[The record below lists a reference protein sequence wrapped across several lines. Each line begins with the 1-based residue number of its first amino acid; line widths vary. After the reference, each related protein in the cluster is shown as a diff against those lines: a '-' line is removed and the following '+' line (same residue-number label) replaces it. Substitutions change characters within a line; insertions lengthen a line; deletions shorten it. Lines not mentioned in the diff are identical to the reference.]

1 MMPSIRLEKVGFRYD
16 RSWVLKGVSLDAER
30 GAFLGILGPNGSG
43 KTTLLNLIDGVIA
56 PREGRVLLEGTDAA
70 SLERNEL
77 ARMVA
82 VVPQDSPLIFSF
94 TVQEIVLMGRAPHL
108 GRWRFEG
115 KRDFEI
121 ARDVMERTGTLP
133 LAGRSM
139 SELSGGERQRVLI
152 ARALAQE
159 PRILLLDEPTSNL
172 DIRHQSTFFSLV
184 SELNRTQGLTV
195 IAVSHDINLA
205 SLYCRRIVLL
215 KEGAVYG
222 EGTPEDIITE
232 ESILDVFG
240 APVRVDRHPQTGRP
254 RITPICNTPPERGSR
269 FNAGAA
275 PQL

>member
-1 MMPSIRLEKVGFRYD
+1 MPAVRMEKVSFRYD
-16 RSWVLKGVSLDAER
+16 RAWVLRGVSLDVER

-43 KTTLLNLIDGVIA
+43 KTTLLNLVDGILS
-56 PREGRVLLEGTDAA
+56 PREGRVLLEGADAS
-70 SLERNEL
+70 SLDRNEL

-82 VVPQDSPLIFSF
+82 VVPQDSPLIFPF

-121 ARDVMERTGTLP
+121 ARDAMEKTGTLP
-133 LAGRSM
+133 LAGRPM
-139 SELSGGERQRVLI
+139 SALSGGERQRVFI

-172 DIRHQSTFFSLV
+172 DIRHQSEFFSLV
-184 SELNRTQGLTV
+184 AELNRTQGLTV

-215 KEGAVYG
+215 KDGTVHG
-222 EGTPEDIITE
+222 EGRPEEIISE
-232 ESILDVFG
+232 ESIRNVFG
-240 APVRVDRHPQTGRP
+240 VPVRVDRHPQTGKP
-254 RITPICNTPPERGSR
+254 RIAPICNMPPERGSR
-269 FNAGAA
+269 SDAGAA